1 MGERYLIDSN
11 VLIDYLNGKLPDLGK
26 VLLRQIVN
34 DIPLLSVISKI
45 EVLSYGDT
53 NDGRKLL
60 LDFIE
65 NSNVF
70 ELSNEIVDATIDI
83 RTQKKIKIPDAII
96 AATALVFDFTLLT
109 RNTEDFK
116 SIQGLKMVNPWMLK
130 SL

>member
-11 VLIDYLNGKLPDLGK
+11 VLIDYLNGKLPHLGK
-26 VLLRQIVN
+26 VLLRQVVN

>member
-1 MGERYLIDSN
+1 MGERHLIDSN
-11 VLIDYLNGKLPDLGK
+11 VLIDYLNGNLPDLGK
-26 VLLRQIVN
+26 ALLRKAVN
-34 DIPLLSVISKI
+34 DTPLLSVISKI
-45 EVLSYGDT
+45 EVLSYKNTEDA
-53 NDGRKLL
+53 RKLL

-70 ELSNEIVDATIDI
+70 ELSKAIVDTTINI

-109 RNTEDFK
+109 RNTADFVN
-116 SIQGLKMVNPWMLK
+116 IQGLKMINPWMLK